1 MYTASEKLSTA
12 NITDIMQTA
21 YIDYSMSVIISRA
34 LPDARDGLK
43 PVQRRIL
50 YAMLREGLLHNR
62 AYDKCA
68 GVVGEVLKN
77 YHPHGDSSVYDT
89 LVRLA
94 QTWVMRYPL
103 IDPQGN
109 FGSVDGDPPAAYR
122 YTECRLNEIA
132 EDLLKDIE
140 EDTVDFAPNYK
151 ESTTEPTVLPSALPN
166 LLMNGST
173 GIAVGMTTN
182 IPPHNLDEII
192 DATCAIID
200 RPGISVDDLCRIV
213 QGPDF
218 PTGGVISGREG
229 ILSYLRTGKGIVR
242 IRGKAHTEELKG
254 GMEQIVITEIPYNV
268 NRATLVTR
276 IAELVSEKEIDGIRD
291 LRDESDENTRIVI
304 ELKRGEQAKVVINQ
318 LFQKTA
324 LESSFGVTL
333 LALDQKRPKQMN
345 IKELIECYIAHRRD
359 VVTRRTRFRLR
370 EAEDRAHILEGYIIA
385 LDNLDDFVRI
395 IRASANREEAKV
407 KLMAK
412 YPLSERQTDAILEL
426 RLYQLTGLERGKIEA
441 EYLELMKLIEELRGI
456 LDSEAKLMALI
467 KEELLGM
474 KAKYTSPRRT
484 IIEAAAG
491 EFRME
496 DVVPNEGCVI
506 TVSHLGFIKR
516 TPVADYRSQ
525 RRGGKGVIGAETY
538 DEDFVEHLF
547 TASTHDYI
555 LFFSSTGQCHARKC
569 YDVPEGTRASK
580 GKSIS
585 SFLRLG
591 DGEKIAAMLCVKDFV
606 EDRFLVMATR
616 SGVIKKSALSDYAN
630 ATREG
635 GLIGINLADGDKVIG
650 TVLTTGSDELIL
662 VSNQGLA
669 VRFRERDPES
679 GEELFRATGRAT
691 GGVTGMRFKL
701 ESDYLDVIEVVDHN
715 AKFLVA
721 SEAGQGVRTRFE
733 DYPLIN
739 RGGSGVWAIDLP
751 GFGDSALPPDVRDVD
766 GVFPYV
772 EEGMAQLFGDRQIDL
787 MGFSFGGLTA
797 GFLAAHYPAR
807 MQRLML
813 IGIPAL
819 GLFGQGRPMRGL
831 RADMTEQERAQ
842 VFRHNLLQLM
852 LHHPESVDDEAIA
865 MHAANVSRDRLRRR
879 RIARGD
885 ALLHLQQRWTCPVYT
900 FWGEHDV
907 LYPGRL
913 EEVRQALSGCRLM
926 SFDVIPDAGHWVMY
940 ERAQAFN
947 QRACQTLRLPLAI
960 T

>member
-1 MYTASEKLSTA
+1 MYTANEKLSSA

-21 YIDYSMSVIISRA
+21 YIEYSMSVIVSRA

-43 PVQRRIL
+43 PVQRRVL

-62 AYDKCA
+62 AFDKCA

-94 QTWVMRYPL
+94 QPWVMRYPL

-122 YTECRLNEIA
+122 YTEARLNMIA
-132 EDLLKDIE
+132 EDLLRDIE
-140 EDTVDFAPNYK
+140 EDTVDFVPNYK

-192 DATCAIID
+192 DATVAIID
-200 RPGISVDDLCRIV
+200 KPSISLDELCEIV
-213 QGPDF
+213 KGPDY
-218 PTGGVISGREG
+218 PTGGIISGREG
-229 ILSYLRTGKGIVR
+229 ILSYLKTGKGIVR
-242 IRGKAHTEELKG
+242 TRGKAHTEELKG

-268 NRATLVTR
+268 NRNTLVLR
-276 IAELVSEKEIDGIRD
+276 IAELVGEKQIDGIRD
-291 LRDESDENTRIVI
+291 LRDESDENTRIVV

-333 LALDQKRPKQMN
+333 LALDRKRPKQMN
-345 IKELIECYIAHRRD
+345 IKELIECYIEHRRD
-359 VVTRRTRFRLR
+359 VVTRRTRFRLK
-370 EAEDRAHILEGYIIA
+370 EAEDRAHILEGYKIA

-395 IRASANREEAKV
+395 IRASANKDEART

-441 EYLELMKLIEELRGI
+441 EYLELMKKIEELRSI
-456 LDSEAKLMALI
+456 LASEAKLLALI
-467 KEELLGM
+467 KKELLEM

-484 IIEAAAG
+484 EIEALAG

-496 DVVPNEGCVI
+496 DVVPNEGCVM

-516 TPVADYRSQ
+516 TRVADYRSQ
-525 RRGGKGVIGAETY
+525 KRGGKGVIGAETY

-555 LFFSSTGQCHARKC
+555 LFLTSTGQCHAKKV

-580 GKSIS
+580 GKSVS
-585 SFLRLG
+585 SFLRLAE
-591 DGEKIAAMLCVKDFV
+591 GEKIAAMLCVKDFAA
-606 EDRFLVMATR
+606 DQYLVMATK
-616 SGVIKKSALSDYAN
+616 SGVIKKSSLADYAN
-630 ATREG
+630 CTRDG
-635 GLIGINLADGDKVIG
+635 GLIGINLSEGDTVIG
-650 TVLTTGSDELIL
+650 TVLTTGNDEIIL

-669 VRFRERDPES
+669 VLFRERDPES
-679 GEELFRATGRAT
+679 GEDLFRPTGRAT

-701 ESDYLDVIEVVDHN
+701 ASDYLQAIEVVDHE

-721 SEAGQGVRTRFE
+721 SEAGLGVRTRFE
-733 DYPLIN
+733 DYRLIN

-751 GFGDSALPPDVRDVD
+751 EDGSIKLAGALSVRDTD
-766 GVFPYV
+766 
-772 EEGMAQLFGDRQIDL
+772 EIML
-787 MGFSFGGLTA
+787 LTA
-797 GFLAAHYPAR
+797 KGQSVRCPVNTIRETNRGAKGV
-807 MQRLML
+807 RLVTL
-813 IGIPAL
+813 EPG
-819 GLFGQGRPMRGL
+819 
-831 RADMTEQERAQ
+831 DK
-842 VFRHNLLQLM
+842 LL
-852 LHHPESVDDEAIA
+852 S
-865 MHAANVSRDRLRRR
+865 
-879 RIARGD
+879 IARIVETEEQAGG
-885 ALLHLQQRWTCPVYT
+885 
-900 FWGEHDV
+900 GETV
-907 LYPGRL
+907 AATVVTP
-913 EEVRQALSGCRLM
+913 
-926 SFDVIPDAGHWVMY
+926 
-940 ERAQAFN
+940 
-947 QRACQTLRLPLAI
+947 T

>member
-62 AYDKCA
+62 SYDKCA

-182 IPPHNLDEII
+182 IPPHNLDEIM
-192 DATCAIID
+192 DGTCAIID
-200 RPGISVDDLCRIV
+200 RPDIPVDELCRIV

-268 NRATLVTR
+268 NRASLVTR

-395 IRASANREEAKV
+395 IRASANREEAKG

-441 EYLELMKLIEELRGI
+441 EYVELMKLIEELRGI

-467 KEELLGM
+467 KKELLEM

-484 IIEAAAG
+484 VIEAAAG

-606 EDRFLVMATR
+606 DDRFLVMATR

-635 GLIGINLADGDKVIG
+635 GLIGINLGEGDKVIG
-650 TVLTTGSDELIL
+650 TVLTTGNDELIL

-701 ESDYLDVIEVVDHN
+701 ESDYLDVIEVVDHA

-733 DYPLIN
+733 DYRLIN

-751 GFGDSALPPDVRDVD
+751 EDGSVRLAGALSVRDEDEV
-766 GVFPYV
+766 
-772 EEGMAQLFGDRQIDL
+772 ML
-787 MGFSFGGLTA
+787 LTA
-797 GFLAAHYPAR
+797 KGQSIRCPVKDIRETNRGAKGV
-807 MQRLML
+807 RLVTL
-813 IGIPAL
+813 EPG
-819 GLFGQGRPMRGL
+819 
-831 RADMTEQERAQ
+831 DK
-842 VFRHNLLQLM
+842 LL
-852 LHHPESVDDEAIA
+852 S
-865 MHAANVSRDRLRRR
+865 
-879 RIARGD
+879 IARIVE
-885 ALLHLQQRWTCPVYT
+885 T
-900 FWGEHDV
+900 
-907 LYPGRL
+907 
-913 EEVRQALSGCRLM
+913 EEEQA
-926 SFDVIPDAGHWVMY
+926 AGGSPEV
-940 ERAQAFN
+940 
-947 QRACQTLRLPLAI
+947 T
-960 T
+960 

>member
-1 MYTASEKLSTA
+1 MYTANEKLSSA

-50 YAMLREGLLHNR
+50 YAMLREGLVHNR
-62 AYDKCA
+62 PFDKCA

-94 QTWVMRYPL
+94 QNWVMRYQL

-122 YTECRLNEIA
+122 YTEARLKDIA
-132 EDLLKDIE
+132 EDLLRDIE
-140 EDTVDFAPNYK
+140 EDTVDFVPNYK
-151 ESTTEPTVLPSALPN
+151 ESTTEPTVLPAALPN

-192 DATCAIID
+192 EATCAIID
-200 RPGISVDDLCRIV
+200 RPTISVDELCLIV
-213 QGPDF
+213 KGPDF
-218 PTGGVISGREG
+218 PTGGTITGREG
-229 ILSYLRTGKGIVR
+229 ILSYLKTGKGIVR
-242 IRGKAHTEELKG
+242 TKGKAHTEELKG

-268 NRATLVTR
+268 NRNTLVLR
-276 IAELVSEKEIDGIRD
+276 IAELVGEKQIDGIRD

-333 LALDQKRPKQMN
+333 LALDKKRPKQMN
-345 IKELIECYIAHRRD
+345 IKELIECYIEHRRD
-359 VVTRRTRFRLR
+359 VVTRRTKFRLK

-385 LDNLDDFVRI
+385 LDNLDDFVKV

-441 EYLELMKLIEELRGI
+441 EYLELMKIIEELRGI
-456 LDSEAKLMALI
+456 LESEEKLLALI
-467 KEELLGM
+467 KKELLEM

-484 IIEAAAG
+484 EIEALAG

-496 DVVPNEGCVI
+496 DVVPNEGCVM

-516 TPVADYRSQ
+516 TRVADYRSQ
-525 RRGGKGVIGAETY
+525 KRGGKGVIGAETY

-555 LFFSSTGQCHARKC
+555 LFLTTTGQCHAKKV

-580 GKSIS
+580 GKSVA
-585 SFLRLG
+585 SFLRLAE
-591 DGEKIAAMLCVKDFV
+591 GEKIAAMICVKDFMDSLHIAMV
-606 EDRFLVMATR
+606 TKN
-616 SGVIKKSALSDYAN
+616 GVTKKTNLADYTN

-635 GLIGINLADGDKVIG
+635 GLRGIKLEEGDTLVG
-650 TVLTTGSDELIL
+650 CVMTTGENEIILI
-662 VSNQGLA
+662 SHKGQA
-669 VRFRERDPES
+669 VRFKEEDLRDQ
-679 GEELFRATGRAT
+679 GRDT
-691 GGVTGMRFKL
+691 VGVTGMRFKYDG
-701 ESDYLDVIEVVDHN
+701 DYVKTIAVCDPSTQLLIGRED
-715 AKFLVA
+715 
-721 SEAGQGVRTRFE
+721 GVGKRTPFE
-733 DYPLIN
+733 DYRLIS
-739 RGGSGVWAIDLP
+739 RGGTGVIAIDLP
-751 GFGDSALPPDVRDVD
+751 EDGSVNVAGALSVGENDEVMLLTAKGQSIRTRVKEIRETGRGAKGVRLVTLEPGDKLLSIARI
-766 GVFPYV
+766 V
-772 EEGMAQLFGDRQIDL
+772 ETDEEQAAANAE
-787 MGFSFGGLTA
+787 SGLT
-797 GFLAAHYPAR
+797 
-807 MQRLML
+807 
-813 IGIPAL
+813 
-819 GLFGQGRPMRGL
+819 
-831 RADMTEQERAQ
+831 T
-842 VFRHNLLQLM
+842 
-852 LHHPESVDDEAIA
+852 
-865 MHAANVSRDRLRRR
+865 
-879 RIARGD
+879 
-885 ALLHLQQRWTCPVYT
+885 T
-900 FWGEHDV
+900 
-907 LYPGRL
+907 
-913 EEVRQALSGCRLM
+913 
-926 SFDVIPDAGHWVMY
+926 
-940 ERAQAFN
+940 
-947 QRACQTLRLPLAI
+947 
-960 T
+960 